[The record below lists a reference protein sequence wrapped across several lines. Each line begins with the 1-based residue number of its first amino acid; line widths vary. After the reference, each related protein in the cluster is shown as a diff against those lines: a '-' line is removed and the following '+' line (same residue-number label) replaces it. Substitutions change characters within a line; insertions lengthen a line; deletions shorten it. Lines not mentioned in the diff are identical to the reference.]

1 MNNRDGQI
9 VNDNSL
15 VMLLQLDNIDALVG
29 DPVIIDRIYMGFIWK
44 YLFIKYGRL
53 ELISKLDNIRVGS
66 SIGITLFTKIINVFI
81 VCLVM

>member
-1 MNNRDGQI
+1 MNNKDGQL

-66 SIGITLFTKIINVFI
+66 SIGITLFIKIINVFI

>member
-1 MNNRDGQI
+1 MNNKDGQL
-9 VNDNSL
+9 VNDNIL

-29 DPVIIDRIYMGFIWK
+29 DPVIIDSIYMGFIFK